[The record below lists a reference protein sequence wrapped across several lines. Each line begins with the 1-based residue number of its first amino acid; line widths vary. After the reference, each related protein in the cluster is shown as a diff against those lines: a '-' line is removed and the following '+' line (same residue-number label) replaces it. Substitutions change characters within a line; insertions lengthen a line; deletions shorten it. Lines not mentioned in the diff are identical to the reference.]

1 MNIDEL
7 LSYSF
12 QEISGNGKLIGSLLH
27 LANKYFNLPATECET
42 SRHYYYE
49 RLKTVKNKPMTK
61 KKNYLDKKYI
71 LRGDTLLY
79 YNSTHF
85 NNDTLTDKIAAAA
98 IKKFPLVVGLF
109 ITDKERKVLE
119 AMDNGNKGVEEA
131 QADLRNDP
139 ILEQIVELVKAEQ
152 YKEARE
158 KAELL
163 VGDEVKEDSLKS
175 IDKAEE
181 KAVEDA
187 IKAEE
192 AEKKAAED
200 EIKKSVDKFIDSGK
214 FDEARTEA
222 KKLNEKE
229 TAKAVKAIDQSEN
242 ELKINQFIDND
253 NIKEAKKLVK
263 KLLSADRKEGFLKA
277 IEVREGQIKE
287 AADKKSEESGE
298 K

>member
-71 LRGDTLLY
+71 LRKGVLPLI
-79 YNSTHF
+79 NNVHF
-85 NNDTLTDKIAAAA
+85 NNDTITDRIAENY
-98 IKKFPLVVGLF
+98 IKKFPNVIGLF

-119 AMDNGNKGVEEA
+119 AMDNGNKGVQEA
-131 QADLRNDP
+131 QADLHNDP

-152 YKEARE
+152 YEEARS
-158 KAELL
+158 KAETLE
-163 VGDEVKEDSLKS
+163 GDEVKEDSLKS

-181 KAVEDA
+181 KAVEA
-187 IKAEE
+187 TIKAEE
-192 AEKKAAED
+192 AEKKAA
-200 EIKKSVDKFIDSGK
+200 
-214 FDEARTEA
+214 A
-222 KKLNEKE
+222 KKI
-229 TAKAVKAIDQSEN
+229 AD
-242 ELKINQFIDND
+242 
-253 NIKEAKKLVK
+253 KEATDK
-263 KLLSADRKEGFLKA
+263 
-277 IEVREGQIKE
+277 I
-287 AADKKSEESGE
+287 AADKKAEEAEKNKVPGE